1 MTTAT
6 AGAGTNETT
15 QFTTGAQVSCKSG
28 PCGKLTRVVIDPV
41 KRTLTHLVVEPRHGE
56 TGRLVPLKLVG
67 HSSPDQ
73 IDLACTQ
80 QEFDALDASQETDY
94 FPMDNPYGSYYGG
107 YARGYGYGYG
117 YDDVRFWPYYG
128 YGGYGY
134 GYGRGPQQANYESI
148 PAGEVTVR
156 RGDPVHATNG
166 DIGKVAGLVIGTP
179 GGQVTHVL
187 LQEGHFWGKKDV
199 AIPIRSITRVSDVVQ
214 VALTKHEIGELSAV
228 DIDHPETHAKKP

>member
-1 MTTAT
+1 MTIAT

-41 KRTLTHLVVEPRHGE
+41 KRTLTHLVVEPRHG
-56 TGRLVPLKLVG
+56 GMGHLVPLKLVD

-80 QEFDALDASQETDY
+80 QEFDALNASQETDY

-107 YARGYGYGYG
+107 YARGYGYGY
-117 YDDVRFWPYYG
+117 DDARFWPYYG

-179 GGQVTHVL
+179 AGQVTHVL

>member
-28 PCGKLTRVVIDPV
+28 SCGKLTRVIIDPIS
-41 KRTLTHLVVEPRHGE
+41 RRLTHLVVEPRHGE
-56 TGRLVPLKLVG
+56 TGRMVPLRLVD

-73 IDLACTQ
+73 IDLACTL
-80 QEFDALDASQETDY
+80 QEFDALAPSQETDY
-94 FPMDNPYGSYYGG
+94 LPMDDVYGSYYGG
-107 YARGYGYGYG
+107 YARGYGYG

-128 YGGYGY
+128 YGGLGY
-134 GYGRGPQQANYESI
+134 GYGWGPQQVSYESI
-148 PAGEVTVR
+148 PSGEVTVR

-166 DIGKVAGLVIGTP
+166 DIGRVAGLVIGTP
-179 GGQVTHVL
+179 AGQVTHVL
-187 LQEGHFWGKKDV
+187 LQEGHLWDKKDV
-199 AIPIRSITRVSDVVQ
+199 AIPINSIIRVSDVVQ
-214 VALTKHEIGELSAV
+214 VALTKHEIGQLPAV

>member
-28 PCGKLTRVVIDPV
+28 PCGKLTRVIIDPV

-94 FPMDNPYGSYYGG
+94 FPMDNPYGSLL
-107 YARGYGYGYG
+107 RGLRPRLR
-117 YDDVRFWPYYG
+117 VR
-128 YGGYGY
+128 
-134 GYGRGPQQANYESI
+134 
-148 PAGEVTVR
+148 VR
-156 RGDPVHATNG
+156 RRSLLALLRLRR
-166 DIGKVAGLVIGTP
+166 IRLRIRAGT
-179 GGQVTHVL
+179 
-187 LQEGHFWGKKDV
+187 
-199 AIPIRSITRVSDVVQ
+199 
-214 VALTKHEIGELSAV
+214 SAS
-228 DIDHPETHAKKP
+228 